1 MTKKE
6 LQMSAMSLDTP
17 NTLEQSRLE
26 DSEMQ
31 DTQASTQQNTVS
43 PFIGT
48 QSPGAAQF
56 KIAVNLVPNT
66 TSDTNLNMVCDT
78 VLTESHQ
85 LNFGQH

>member
-1 MTKKE
+1 MG
-6 LQMSAMSLDTP
+6 AMSLDTP
-17 NTLEQSRLE
+17 KKEESSKLE

-31 DTQASTQQNTVS
+31 DTQASTQQMPVS
-43 PFIGT
+43 PFAGN

-56 KIAVNLVPNT
+56 KIAVNLVPNN
-66 TSDTNLNMVCDT
+66 SSGSNLDIVCDT

>member
-1 MTKKE
+1 
-6 LQMSAMSLDTP
+6 MSAMSLDTP
-17 NTLEQSRLE
+17 NKEESARLE

-31 DTQASTQQNTVS
+31 DTQASTQQTSVN
-43 PFIGT
+43 PFAGT

-66 TSDTNLNMVCDT
+66 TSSSNLDMVCDT
-78 VLTESHQ
+78 VLTESRQ

>member
-1 MTKKE
+1 LE
-6 LQMSAMSLDTP
+6 ESAK
-17 NTLEQSRLE
+17 LE

-31 DTQASTQQNTVS
+31 DTQASTQVNTVS
-43 PFIGT
+43 QFAEN

-56 KIAVNLVPNT
+56 KIAVNLMPNN
-66 TSDTNLNMVCDT
+66 SSGSNLDMVCDT